1 MSVNTTVASI
11 RPGESWRA
19 ASIARPLPP
28 HSIVT
33 HDSSPT
39 THLSC
44 PGGMSKT
51 SPGPTS
57 RAWPSSMTT
66 CIVPDIA

>member
-11 RPGESWRA
+11 RPGVSPSA
-19 ASIARPLPP
+19 ARIARPLPP

-33 HDSSPT
+33 HASSPS
-39 THLSC
+39 THLSW

-51 SPGPTS
+51 SSGPMS
-57 RAWPSSMTT
+57 SACPSSMTT
-66 CIVPDIA
+66 WIAAETV